1 MTYQLSNINQITF
14 QQNMT
19 FSDFL
24 EQFQNYA
31 SPLLCIIDNKLH
43 FYDKKEYI
51 PKNIHPT
58 TTVGNAYSFE
68 DDVNGPLSAVKKY
81 TVFGIDAARLFYPSF
96 NIINIKPI
104 IEYIKDENLIIYD
117 HGKKY
122 EFPRSNKNLEI
133 RKGNVF

>member
-1 MTYQLSNINQITF
+1 MTFQLSNINQITF

-31 SPLLCIIDNKLH
+31 SPLLCLIDNRLH
-43 FYDKKEYI
+43 FYDKKENI

-58 TTVGNAYSFE
+58 TTIGNAYSFE
-68 DDVNGPLSAVKKY
+68 DTENKQY
-81 TVFGIDAARLFYPSF
+81 TVFGIEAAKLLYPPF
-96 NIINIKPI
+96 KLPIINIKPI
-104 IEYIKDENLIIYD
+104 IEYIKDENLIIY
-117 HGKKY
+117 HQHKMY
-122 EFPRSNKNLEI
+122 EFPRSNKIIEI